1 MNILREMRTYGK
13 RLAALGAAAALLGG
27 CAAQRQA
34 PPPEL
39 IAPVSASVETSIA
52 RRGDVFREDYGFAS
66 VRARTE
72 DLYFPSELEGYTV
85 DRFECVEGDEVKAG
99 DPILY
104 LNTDAQKRELAQ
116 LAAELAD
123 RDADAQTSLEIYNAE
138 VQIAELKMKLAKEDG
153 VSDDDY
159 RLMQIALDKKVL
171 TRKQN
176 LAAAERTKAS
186 LLARMA
192 TLEEI
197 IASAVLRA
205 PSDGFIAKMYAV
217 RGDRATDRNPAAVI
231 ADPTDLYI
239 ELAVNASVRYY
250 SDSRFTALY
259 DDKEILLTQLPPP
272 VVNIAAGESK
282 PPLTFMPADGV
293 MPPDLQLGA
302 FLQVR
307 VVRAEALDVLYVPL
321 TAVIS
326 TATDT
331 YVYRMVDKEDGVSR
345 EAVAVRT
352 GITNEMYAE
361 IEEVLSGELA
371 EGDVIFVKQ

>member
-123 RDADAQTSLEIYNAE
+123 RDADAQTALEIYNAE

-186 LLARMA
+186 LLARVA